1 MHENDLRS
9 RRALSTDLFS
19 REETPAAL
27 QAARMCV

>member
-19 REETPAAL
+19 REKTPDAL